1 MVSIRQSHLLANLE
15 SFQAWLEMLALSD
28 DKQQQ
33 LERAYD
39 YCLAYCEQKKLDDE
53 FETSLPASKEIV
65 EILAE
70 LNMDA
75 ETLLTAFLT
84 PLYLN
89 GKLDKE
95 HLSKHF
101 SRSVVELLKG
111 VEQMAALGAL
121 SFQGK
126 GSTQID
132 NIRRMLLAMVEDVR
146 AVVIKLAQQVCL
158 LRELKNASEEE
169 RVIAAKETDNIFAP
183 LANRLGI
190 GQLKWE
196 LEDLSLRYLHP
207 EKYKE
212 IAKLLDDKRIARES
226 YMSNMVA
233 LVKAKLAE
241 SGIEA
246 EVYGR
251 PKHIYS
257 IYKKMQN
264 KNYEFD
270 QLFDIRAMRVVV
282 NELQDCYAAL
292 GIVHTNWRHLNKEFD
307 DYIATPKANGYQS
320 IHTVVFGPEGKTVE
334 IQIRTQA
341 MHQDAELGVAAH
353 WLYKEGSLP
362 GKNSGYEQKISWLR
376 KLLQWQGEVVDDE
389 EFAEELKNQVVEDR
403 VYVFTPR
410 GDILDLPKGATPL
423 DFAYYIHS
431 NVGHR
436 CIGAKVFGKIV
447 PFTHELHTGDQVEIL
462 TQKEPNPSRDWLNPS
477 LGYVKSSRARS
488 KIHHWFKQQDRDKNL
503 AAGKEIL
510 DAELAKLSL
519 QTKDLKPA
527 LTRFNL
533 NSIEDLQV
541 AVGAADVR
549 INQLINFLQNKHLPQ
564 DDELPKFRK
573 SAKPRKGDKNGIV
586 VDGVGSL
593 LSHVAKCCE
602 PVPGDSVQGFITQGR
617 GIAVHRSDCEQ
628 LEHLRSQFP
637 ERFIDVSWADE
648 VCEHYAVTI
657 RIEAND
663 RQGLMR
669 DISSVL
675 ANEKTNVLNM
685 NLQTNNARQTA
696 IFEMKIEINNI
707 EQMNKLLV
715 KLSQV
720 DGVFSAVRT

>member
-376 KLLQWQGEVVDDE
+376 KLLQWQEEVVDDE

-436 CIGAKVFGKIV
+436 CIGVKVFGKIV

>member
-376 KLLQWQGEVVDDE
+376 KLLQWQEEVVDDE

>member
-169 RVIAAKETDNIFAP
+169 RVIAAKETDNIFVP

-376 KLLQWQGEVVDDE
+376 KLLQWQEEVVDDE

>member
-15 SFQAWLEMLALSD
+15 GYQAWLEMLALSD

-53 FETSLPASKEIV
+53 FESSLPASKEIV

-282 NELQDCYAAL
+282 NELQDCYGAL

-376 KLLQWQGEVVDDE
+376 KLLQWQEEVVDDE

-696 IFEMKIEINNI
+696 IFEMKIEINNV